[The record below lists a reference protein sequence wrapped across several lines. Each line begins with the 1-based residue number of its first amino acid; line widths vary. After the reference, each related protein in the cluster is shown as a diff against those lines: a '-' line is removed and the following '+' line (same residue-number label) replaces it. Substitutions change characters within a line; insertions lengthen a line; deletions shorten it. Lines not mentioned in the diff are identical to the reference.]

1 MSTKDLKFT
10 KQHEWAKAEGEIVTM
25 GISDY
30 AQNQFGDIVYIELPS
45 VGDSVTQNESAG
57 NIESVKAVE
66 DFYAPV
72 SGEVVEINKTLESAP
87 ESVNKEPYG
96 SGWFCKVKMSNASE
110 LDALMDNAAYE
121 DFLKSI
127 EE

>member
-10 KQHEWAKAEGEIVTM
+10 KQHEWAKAEGDIVIM

-30 AQNQFGDIVYIELPS
+30 AQNQFGDIVYIELPG
-45 VGDSVTQNESAG
+45 VGDNVTQNESAG

-72 SGEVVEINKTLESAP
+72 SGEVVEINEALESAP
-87 ESVNKEPYG
+87 ENVNKEPYG

-110 LDALMDNAAYE
+110 LNALMDSAAYE

>member
-10 KQHEWAKAEGEIVTM
+10 EKHEWAKVDGDVVTM
-25 GISDY
+25 GISEY
-30 AQNQFGDIVYIELPS
+30 AQGQFGDIVYIELPG
-45 VGDSVTQNESAG
+45 VGDSVSQGESCG

-72 SGEVVEINKTLESAP
+72 SGEVVEVNAALENEP
-87 ESVNKEPYG
+87 ESVNKDPYG
-96 SGWFCKVKMSNASE
+96 GGWFCKVKMTNVSE
-110 LDALMDNAAYE
+110 LDSLMDNAAYDE
-121 DFLKSI
+121 YLKSI

>member
-10 KQHEWAKAEGEIVTM
+10 KQHEWAKAEGDIVIM

-30 AQNQFGDIVYIELPS
+30 AQNQFGDIVYIELPG
-45 VGDSVTQNESAG
+45 VGDNVTQNESAG

-72 SGEVVEINKTLESAP
+72 SGEVVEINKALESAP
-87 ESVNKEPYG
+87 ENVNKEPYG

-110 LDALMDNAAYE
+110 LNALMDSAAYE

>member
-10 KQHEWAKAEGEIVTM
+10 EKHEWAKVDGDVVTM

-30 AQNQFGDIVYIELPS
+30 AQGQFGDIVYIELPG
-45 VGDSVTQNESAG
+45 VGDSVSQGESCG

-72 SGEVVEINKTLESAP
+72 SGEVLEINESLESAP
-87 ESVNKEPYG
+87 ENVNKDPYNE
-96 SGWFCKVKMSNASE
+96 GWFCKVKMSDAAE
-110 LDALMDNAAYE
+110 LDSLMDNAAYDE
-121 DFLKSI
+121 YLKSI

>member
-1 MSTKDLKFT
+1 MSTQNLKFT
-10 KQHEWAKAEGEIVTM
+10 KQHEWAKVDGDVVTM

-30 AQNQFGDIVYIELPS
+30 AQGQFGDIVYIELPA
-45 VGDSVTQNESAG
+45 VGDTVTQNESCG

-72 SGEVVEINKTLESAP
+72 SGEVTEINGTLESAP
-87 ESVNKEPYG
+87 ENVNKEPYG
-96 SGWFCKVKMSNASE
+96 SGWFCKVKMSNPSE

-121 DFLKSI
+121 EFLKSI

>member
-10 KQHEWAKAEGEIVTM
+10 KQHEWAKVEGDIVTM

-30 AQNQFGDIVYIELPS
+30 AQGQFGDIVYIELPA
-45 VGDSVTQNESAG
+45 VGDAVTQNESCG

-72 SGEVVEINKTLESAP
+72 SGEVVEINGTLENAP
-87 ESVNKEPYG
+87 ESVNKEPYR
-96 SGWFCKVKMSNASE
+96 SGWFCKVKMSNSAE
-110 LDALMDNAAYE
+110 LDSLMDNTAYE

>member
-10 KQHEWAKAEGEIVTM
+10 KQHEWAKVEGDIVTM

-30 AQNQFGDIVYIELPS
+30 AQGQFGDIVFIELPG
-45 VGDSVTQNESAG
+45 VGDTVTQNESAG

-72 SGEVVEINKTLESAP
+72 SGEVVEINEALESTP
-87 ESVNKEPYG
+87 ENVNKEPYS
-96 SGWFCKVKMSNASE
+96 SGWFCKVKMSDASE
-110 LDALMDNAAYE
+110 LAALMDNTAYE
-121 DFLKSI
+121 EFLKSL

>member
-10 KQHEWAKAEGEIVTM
+10 KQHEWAKAEGDIVIM

-30 AQNQFGDIVYIELPS
+30 AQNQFGDIVYIELPN
-45 VGDSVTQNESAG
+45 VGDNVTQNESAG

-72 SGEVVEINKTLESAP
+72 SGEVVEINQALESAP
-87 ESVNKEPYG
+87 ENVNKEPYG

-110 LDALMDNAAYE
+110 LNALMDSVAYE